1 MSDNLKLWNAVARPP
16 ESALKKITGGR
27 LNGKTD
33 INPQWRIKVM
43 TEQFGPCGEGWGYT
57 IDNLWTEASGD
68 EIAAFARV
76 TVWHGSRD
84 NKVPGIGGSMLR
96 AQESSGL
103 RTNDEAF
110 KMATT
115 DALSVALKALGVAA
129 DIYAGLWDGSKYKDG
144 PVQSSPPK
152 VANAELA
159 ADYLKASK
167 LDAELAAAKAKTLDY
182 LKAAELD
189 AEFTEIVTE
198 DVGRAATIESVRG
211 HYARIKTKIDQEA
224 MLKNV

>member
-1 MSDNLKLWNAVARPP
+1 MSHNMTLWNAVARPP

-43 TEQFGPCGEGWGYT
+43 TEQFGPCGDGWGYT

-103 RTNDEAF
+103 RTNDEAY
-110 KMATT
+110 KMAVT

-144 PVQSSPPK
+144 PVQSAPPK
-152 VANAELA
+152 VDNT
-159 ADYLKASK
+159 
-167 LDAELAAAKAKTLDY
+167 ELAAAKAKTLDY

-198 DVGRAATIESVRG
+198 DVGRATTIESVRG
-211 HYARIKTKIDQEA
+211 HYARIKQKIDQEA